1 MTARLSAT
9 VTAPAHDPAPYSL
22 RAVEELLG
30 FKRGVVA
37 RFIAAGYV
45 TPQRGPRNAYR
56 FSFQDVVLLRTAQ
69 ALVAAQV
76 PRRRLLASLRA
87 LRSRLPQ
94 ELPLSGLR
102 IQAVGSDVVVTDGGS
117 RWRADSGQ
125 QLLDFEL
132 RQGDGGHVVLLHHR
146 GPAHAAPSDDAPAW
160 HARAEALEAQNPAG
174 AEAAYRAALARDPG
188 HVASLVNL
196 GALLC
201 DTGRC
206 AEAESLLEEGHR
218 RAPGDAAI
226 LFNLAI
232 ALEDLGRPAE
242 ALRRYAQC
250 VAIDCGFAD
259 AHFNAAR
266 LHEQLGHAREAI
278 RHFNAYRRLMPPG
291 PATEDAG
298 QPGGSGGT
306 GE

>member
-1 MTARLSAT
+1 MTA
-9 VTAPAHDPAPYSL
+9 PQDPAPYSL

-30 FKRGVVA
+30 LKRGVVA
-37 RFIAAGYV
+37 RFVAAGFV

-87 LRSRLPQ
+87 LRSRLPR
-94 ELPLSGLR
+94 EMPLSGLR
-102 IQAVGSDVVVTDGGS
+102 IQAVGTDVVVSEGGA
-117 RWRADSGQ
+117 RWQADSGQ
-125 QLLDFEL
+125 RLLDFEL
-132 RQGDGGHVVLLHHR
+132 RQDEGGHVVLLHHR
-146 GPAHAAPSDDAPAW
+146 GPAHAAPADDAPAW
-160 HARAEALEAQNPAG
+160 HARAEALEAQNPSG

-206 AEAESLLEEGHR
+206 AEAERLLDEGHR
-218 RAPGDAAI
+218 LVPDDAAI

-232 ALEDLGRPAE
+232 ALEDLDRPAE

-250 VAIDCGFAD
+250 LAIDPGFAD

-278 RHFNAYRRLMPPG
+278 RHFNAYRRLMPPS
-291 PATEDAG
+291 G
-298 QPGGSGGT
+298 QPPGDPAP
-306 GE
+306 

>member
-1 MTARLSAT
+1 MTA
-9 VTAPAHDPAPYSL
+9 PHDPAPYSL

-37 RFIAAGYV
+37 RFIAAGFV
-45 TPQRGPRNAYR
+45 TPRRGPRNAYR

-76 PRRRLLASLRA
+76 PRRRLLAA
-87 LRSRLPQ
+87 LRSLRGRLPQ
-94 ELPLSGLR
+94 EMPLSGLR
-102 IQAVGSDVVVTDGGS
+102 IQALGTDVVVTEGGA

-132 RQGDGGHVVLLHHR
+132 RQDDGGHVVLLHHR
-146 GPAHAAPSDDAPAW
+146 GPAHAAPSDDARAW

-218 RAPGDAAI
+218 RVPDDAAI

-232 ALEDLGRPAE
+232 ALEDLGRPTE

-250 VAIDCGFAD
+250 LAIDPGFAD

-278 RHFNAYRRLMPPG
+278 RHFNAYRRLMPP
-291 PATEDAG
+291 PPDRP
-298 QPGGSGGT
+298 PGDSGA
-306 GE
+306 

>member
-1 MTARLSAT
+1 
-9 VTAPAHDPAPYSL
+9 VTRPHDPAPYSL
-22 RAVEELLG
+22 RAVEGLLG

-37 RFIAAGYV
+37 RFIAAGFV

-69 ALVAAQV
+69 ALEAARV

-87 LRSRLPQ
+87 LRGRLPHA
-94 ELPLSGLR
+94 LPLSGLR
-102 IQAVGSDVVVTDGGS
+102 IQALGTDVVVCEGGA
-117 RWRADSGQ
+117 RWRPDSGQ

-132 RQGDGGHVVLLHHR
+132 RPDEGGQVVLLQHR
-146 GPAHAAPSDDAPAW
+146 TGQPGSRAAPADDASSW
-160 HARAEALEAQNPAG
+160 HAQAEALEAHDPAG
-174 AEAAYRAALARDPG
+174 AEAAYRAALSRDPD
-188 HVASLVNL
+188 HVPSLVNL

-206 AEAESLLEEGHR
+206 AEAEALLQDGHR
-218 RAPGDAAI
+218 RAPRDAAI

-242 ALRRYAQC
+242 ALRRYGQC
-250 VAIDCGFAD
+250 LALDPGFAD
-259 AHFNAAR
+259 AHFNAGR

-278 RHFNAYRRLMPPG
+278 RHFNAYRRLVPPDPPG
-291 PATEDAG
+291 R
-298 QPGGSGGT
+298 T
-306 GE
+306 GR

>member
-1 MTARLSAT
+1 VSA
-9 VTAPAHDPAPYSL
+9 PQELAPYSL

-30 FKRGVVA
+30 LKRGVVT
-37 RFIAAGYV
+37 RLIDAGFV

-69 ALVAAQV
+69 AMDAAQV
-76 PRRRLLASLRA
+76 PRRRLLAALRA
-87 LRSRLPQ
+87 LRARLPS

-102 IQAVGSDVVVTDGGS
+102 IQAMGTDVVVSEGGA

-132 RQGDGGHVVLLHHR
+132 RPDDGGRVVLLQHR
-146 GPAHAAPSDDAPAW
+146 GPAHAPPADDAGAW
-160 HARAEALEAQNPAG
+160 HARAEALEAQNPSG
-174 AEAAYRAALARDPG
+174 AEAAYRAALQRDAG
-188 HVASLVNL
+188 HVPSLVNL

-206 AEAESLLEEGHR
+206 AEAEALLEDASR
-218 RAPGDAAI
+218 RFPQEPAI

-232 ALEDLGRPAE
+232 ALEDRGRPAD

-250 VAIDCGFAD
+250 LVLDPGFAD

-266 LHEQLGHAREAI
+266 LHEQLGHTREAI
-278 RHFNAYRRLMPPG
+278 RHFNAYRRLLAQG
-291 PATEDAG
+291 PDG
-298 QPGGSGGT
+298 RSGGS
-306 GE
+306 ED

>member
-1 MTARLSAT
+1 
-9 VTAPAHDPAPYSL
+9 VTTAHDPAPYSL

-37 RFIAAGYV
+37 RFIAAGFV

-76 PRRRLLASLRA
+76 PRRRLLAA
-87 LRSRLPQ
+87 LRSLRGRLPQ
-94 ELPLSGLR
+94 EMPLSGLR
-102 IQAVGSDVVVTDGGS
+102 IQALGTDVVVTEGGA

-132 RQGDGGHVVLLHHR
+132 RQDDGGHVVLLHHR
-146 GPAHAAPSDDAPAW
+146 GPAHAAHAAHAAPSDDAQSW

-218 RAPGDAAI
+218 RVPDDAAI

-232 ALEDLGRPAE
+232 ALEDLDRPAE

-250 VAIDCGFAD
+250 LAIDPGFAD

-278 RHFNAYRRLMPPG
+278 RHFNAYRRLMPP
-291 PATEDAG
+291 PPDRP
-298 QPGGSGGT
+298 PGESGA
-306 GE
+306 

>member
-1 MTARLSAT
+1 
-9 VTAPAHDPAPYSL
+9 VTAPVTAPGTTPGHDPAPYSL

-37 RFIAAGYV
+37 RFIAAGFV
-45 TPQRGPRNAYR
+45 TPLRGPRNAYR

-87 LRSRLPQ
+87 LRGRLPK

-102 IQAVGSDVVVTDGGS
+102 IQAVGSDVVVSEGGA

-125 QLLDFEL
+125 QVLDFEL
-132 RQGDGGHVVLLHHR
+132 RPDDGGHVVLLHHR
-146 GPAHAAPSDDAPAW
+146 GPAHAQPSDDAPAW

-218 RAPGDAAI
+218 RAPDDAAI

-242 ALRRYAQC
+242 ALRRYSQC
-250 VAIDCGFAD
+250 LAIDRGFAD

-266 LHEQLGHAREAI
+266 LHEQMGHAREAI

-291 PATEDAG
+291 PPDDSSE
-298 QPGGSGGT
+298 SGA
-306 GE
+306 